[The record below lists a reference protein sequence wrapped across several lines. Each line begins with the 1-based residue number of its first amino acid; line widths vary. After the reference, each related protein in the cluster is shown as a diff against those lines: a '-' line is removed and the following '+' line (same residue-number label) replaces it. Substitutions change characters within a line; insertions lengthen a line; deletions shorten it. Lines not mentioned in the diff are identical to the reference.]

1 MGKPE
6 LLGRDRQSSGGAEV
20 MQLLERGADSCG
32 AATSKVSSCNA
43 CVWPNLKDRGINH
56 PTVRCRARGNLVSQ
70 IGTALRCTNFTILET
85 GVLESRIRS
94 GKRLD
99 GARGVCYPSNP
110 FSVANP
116 VPMSSPQAPKSNSP
130 LPGDDRPVVAA
141 STDLPQVS
149 FEERVQLFWF
159 ENKKT
164 ILLTCALV
172 FVILV
177 AKEGVLY
184 YLDQRE
190 RAIGAAFAA
199 AETSPEKLRAFA
211 NENSGHKLAGLAWLS
226 IGDDA
231 FKAAKYADAVSAYE
245 KAEPLVAGTAFAGR
259 ALIGQAFSIGLG
271 GDKTKAEAAFKKV
284 VADAKQP
291 AAIRTEARYHLALLA
306 VEAGRI
312 DDARKALEEVL
323 QNDESGAWSQR
334 AMSLQSS
341 LPSEPVVAAVTPTA
355 EPATEIKLNLPG
367 KK

>member
-1 MGKPE
+1 
-6 LLGRDRQSSGGAEV
+6 
-20 MQLLERGADSCG
+20 
-32 AATSKVSSCNA
+32 
-43 CVWPNLKDRGINH
+43 
-56 PTVRCRARGNLVSQ
+56 
-70 IGTALRCTNFTILET
+70 
-85 GVLESRIRS
+85 
-94 GKRLD
+94 
-99 GARGVCYPSNP
+99 
-110 FSVANP
+110 
-116 VPMSSPQAPKSNSP
+116 MSSPQAPKPNSP

-190 RAIGAAFAA
+190 RAIGTAFAA
-199 AETSPEKLRAFA
+199 AETNPEKLRAFA

-231 FKAAKYADAVSAYE
+231 FKAAKYADAASAYD

-271 GDKTKAEAAFKKV
+271 GDKTKAESLFKKIA
-284 VADAKQP
+284 ADEKQ
-291 AAIRTEARYHLALLA
+291 AAATRTEARYHLALLA
-306 VEAGRI
+306 VEAGRV
-312 DDARKALEEVL
+312 DEARKALDEV
-323 QNDESGAWSQR
+323 QQGDESGAWSQR
-334 AMSLQSS
+334 AMALRSS
-341 LPSEPVVAAVTPTA
+341 LPAEAVVAAAAPAVA
-355 EPATEIKLNLPG
+355 PATEIKLNLPG